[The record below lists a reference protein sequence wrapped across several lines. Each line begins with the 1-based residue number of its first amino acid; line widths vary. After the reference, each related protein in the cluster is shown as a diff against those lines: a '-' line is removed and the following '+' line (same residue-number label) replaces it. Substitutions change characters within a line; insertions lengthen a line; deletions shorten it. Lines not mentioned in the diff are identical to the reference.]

1 MTIGRWPT
9 QKPAPDTQAWVDAAM
24 QEQYRRRADSGESW
38 WIAADRD
45 SFRERAKAEETRLRN
60 SRFGLHVN
68 AVINT

>member
-1 MTIGRWPT
+1 MTSGRWPT

-38 WIAADRD
+38 WIGKSRQ
-45 SFRERAKAEETRLRN
+45 ELAEEIQRQQNRLRN